1 MMRFLNKIDEF
12 KQETTNALFTKEQA
26 LAVTIKL
33 FDLELADP
41 SNSEEDIRVLTDARQ
56 RVSIQYFDSTA
67 TQVDEILD
75 SVGVARLT
83 AQDIAQAI
91 DVMLFESK

>member
-1 MMRFLNKIDEF
+1 MRFLNKVDEF

>member
-1 MMRFLNKIDEF
+1 MRFLNKVDEF

-26 LAVTIKL
+26 IAVVLKL

-41 SNSEEDIRVLTDARQ
+41 DNSEEDIRVLTDARQ
-56 RVSIQYFDSTA
+56 RVSIRYFDSTA
-67 TQVDEILD
+67 TQTDEILD

-91 DVMLFESK
+91 EVMLFESK

>member
-1 MMRFLNKIDEF
+1 MRFLNKVDEF
-12 KQETTNALFTKEQA
+12 KQEANNALFTKEQA
-26 LAVTIKL
+26 LAVALKL
-33 FDLELADP
+33 FDLELAD
-41 SNSEEDIRVLTDARQ
+41 SDNSEEDIRVLTDARQ
-56 RVSIQYFDSTA
+56 RVSIRYFDSNA
-67 TQVDEILD
+67 TQTDEILD

>member
-1 MMRFLNKIDEF
+1 MRFLNKVDEF

-83 AQDIAQAI
+83 TQDIAQAI

>member
-1 MMRFLNKIDEF
+1 MRFLNKVDEF
-12 KQETTNALFTKEQA
+12 KQEANNALFTKEQA
-26 LAVTIKL
+26 IAVAVKL
-33 FDLELADP
+33 FDVELADP
-41 SNSEEDIRVLTDARQ
+41 SNSEEDIRVLTDAKN
-56 RVSIQYFDSTA
+56 RVSIRYFDSTA

-83 AQDIAQAI
+83 VQDIAQAI